1 MSGPNQGY
9 LAGLGNYPQF
19 NPLMPTQV
27 NADTRNAMVPFNSPR
42 NMVNPP
48 YQGVPRSGDTL
59 HKAFE
64 NEIAQA
70 TEFVYFKVADTTG
83 WAFDFAARIPT
94 NAMETQITIYTM
106 ADYVFDRT
114 AELTTPRFLDFKEET
129 YKFRIDHWQL
139 GIEVYEEH
147 LATPHGAQELQ
158 RKLLGLSNA
167 AVLTQEL
174 MIKAAVINAPNY
186 WLQQYHMTQH
196 YNSVYDATDIWR
208 KSFGAITKDKD
219 GLNKINSMLDLIWKN
234 SPRQPKINMCVIP
247 RRATTQIQWHPAN
260 TEAWRRGDAVAERNK
275 LATPLEMVQGLL
287 PYPVYIDKEL
297 NPENTNNTL
306 PIDAFK
312 REARLGQF
320 TILENT
326 DDGPLEHGYPI
337 PAIRKLTMPEN
348 EMTTFTARELLD
360 NCHRFGSD
368 GTVKDFT
375 EKIVNMDPND
385 ENKPSNIW
393 DSPQFQEALIDPFVY
408 LYQGERGT
416 RLEICELWGEQNT
429 RHRPEEHDV
438 EQGLKFAQNC
448 GLSTHEIEQLDILM
462 QAADNLAE
470 IPSSDG
476 VGYDDASAVFART
489 YAAVVKPARNVP
501 AIDMEWGGTYLN
513 NTVLTDAAIAAANA
527 DLGNANGLPSRNDGE
542 RAAKALAV
550 RNAQTALGA
559 ASFIPYGFSG
569 IFSVMSLLR
578 NLNKEQREN
587 LNKIWYYGP
596 RLEYEVCRTALHKL
610 WKKVERAFPELS
622 VKNAD
627 SVPSFARTGKK
638 HTDEM
643 ISVFRG
649 LFERVRHPVWATG
662 DVVNDGNRV
671 VAEAPIT
678 RADFDPWLQSGAA
691 NLAGR
696 ELVAYLK
703 GATDTSPRTTIK
715 TGYTTLVKAGTRLEG
730 RAAFHEALDA
740 LRLESEEK
748 ARRAGGVLNTAA
760 AVANVAA
767 MTANRIWAHHIVAAA
782 TQAVWLIR
790 QSLKSTTTKPV
801 TITQAALDGI
811 YAAGLQFARTRGE
824 EALQLDNTH
833 RTRRSGNDELV
844 NTRLSVWR
852 DAFTNG
858 SISGGNDFVATNAR
872 VGDVP
877 LQGGRNN
884 DNAYAQ
890 ARLRGQDADEYA
902 RRGRASRY
910 AAIDN
915 NNNGPTNLDSGNF
928 GRDPRQFIDARR
940 ANEIDGPFLR
950 TVAFGPNG
958 EVDTQLLDRGDM
970 ARRANYIMDK
980 LVNNRIALLG
990 AFCFIFSRISRQAC
1004 HALLDNGLRLPMNFG
1019 LMWPFIRINTYAI
1032 LFAQGGA
1039 ETCQL
1044 RYGFTRA
1051 TNPSDGM
1058 HMMQHI
1064 NLVTTMG
1071 CAVINPAN
1079 IVIIPDAALAGYES
1093 GLSSKFMKHPRETKI
1108 QASRGFDIAN
1118 IKHDGCYVVDLPVT
1132 CTRSSVM
1139 REGHNPMTIFGRH
1152 DPEVYVGVYA
1162 DRDNIFNPKEPHFP
1176 SWNAYNVNFGWT
1188 NVNQN
1193 ARYDARSYRHLK
1205 ESNFVPGTMF
1215 LCRTQT
1221 WNSAENRFTYD
1232 NGTRGTGPLD
1242 FVDPEKT
1249 DFKAMMDGTVD
1260 FKDSYGSFHA

>member
-1 MSGPNQGY
+1 MSGPNQGF
-9 LAGLGNYPQF
+9 LAGLGNYPQY
-19 NPLMPTQV
+19 NPMMPTQV

-42 NMVNPP
+42 NVVNPP

-59 HKAFE
+59 FKAYE

-94 NAMETQITIYTM
+94 TAMETQITIFTM
-106 ADYVFDRT
+106 ADYIFDRT

-129 YKFRIDHWQL
+129 YKFRLEHWQL
-139 GIEVYEEH
+139 GVEMYEEH
-147 LATPHGAQELQ
+147 LSTPSGVQELQ
-158 RKLLGLSNA
+158 RKLLLLSNA

-186 WLQQYHMTQH
+186 WLQQFHMTQH

-260 TEAWRRGDAVAERNK
+260 TEAFRRGDAVAERNK
-275 LATPLEMVQGLL
+275 LATPLDMVQGLL

-297 NPENTNNTL
+297 NPENANNKL

-312 REARLGQF
+312 RTAHLGQF

-360 NCHRFGSD
+360 NCPRFDSD
-368 GTVKDFT
+368 GTVTEFT
-375 EKIVNMDPND
+375 NKIVKLSKND
-385 ENKPSNIW
+385 DNHHTNIW
-393 DSPQFQEALIDPFVY
+393 DTVEFQEALIDPFVY

-416 RLEICELWGEQNT
+416 QLEICELWGEQNT

-470 IPSSDG
+470 IPERDG
-476 VGYDDASAVFART
+476 AGFVNTNAVFART
-489 YAAVVKPARNVP
+489 YDKVVKAGAPAQP
-501 AIDMEWGGTYLN
+501 TADPEWGGAFLDD
-513 NTVLTDAAIAAANA
+513 TVFV
-527 DLGNANGLPSRNDGE
+527 DG
-542 RAAKALAV
+542 
-550 RNAQTALGA
+550 GA
-559 ASFIPYGFSG
+559 ADVNFIPYGFSS

-578 NLNKEQREN
+578 NLSKDQRDE

-596 RLEYEVCRTALHKL
+596 RLDYEVCRTALRKL
-610 WKKVERAFPELS
+610 WKKVESAFPELS
-622 VKNAD
+622 VKNEA

-638 HTDEM
+638 HIDEM

-649 LFERVRHPVWATG
+649 LFERVRHPVWVVGGGAGDRITG
-662 DVVNDGNRV
+662 GQRI
-671 VAEAPIT
+671 VAEGPVNQAN
-678 RADFDPWLQSGAA
+678 FDSWLQSGAA
-691 NLAGR
+691 NLAGQ

-703 GATDTSPRTTIK
+703 GATNSVIREDIKRGYRRLGRGGTSISTQ
-715 TGYTTLVKAGTRLEG
+715 AE
-730 RAAFHEALDA
+730 FHDALDFI
-740 LRLESEEK
+740 RGESERI
-748 ARRAGGVLNTAA
+748 ALAAGGRFILNPAGDAEILSNKT
-760 AVANVAA
+760 
-767 MTANRIWAHHIVAAA
+767 WSYHLVAAA
-782 TQAVWLIR
+782 TQAVWLIK
-790 QSLKSTTTKPV
+790 QSLKSNADKPV
-801 TITQAALDGI
+801 TITRGALDGI

-824 EALQLDNTH
+824 EAIRSTTIH
-833 RTRRSGNDELV
+833 RTRRAGDDELV

-852 DAFTNG
+852 EAFTNG
-858 SISGGNDFVATNAR
+858 AISGGADFVATNAR

-877 LQGGRNN
+877 LQGGRVG

-890 ARLRGQDADEYA
+890 ARLRPQDADEYA

-950 TVAFGPNG
+950 TVAFGENG
-958 EVDTQLLDRGDM
+958 EVDTQFLDRGDM

-1118 IKHDGCYVVDLPVT
+1118 IKHDGCFVVDLPVT
-1132 CTRSSVM
+1132 YTRSSVL
-1139 REGHNPMTIFGRH
+1139 REGHNPMPLFGRH
-1152 DPEVYVGVYA
+1152 DPAVYVGVYA
-1162 DRDNIFNPKEPHFP
+1162 ARDNIFNPKEPHFP

-1221 WNSAENRFTYD
+1221 WNAAENRFTYD

-1260 FKDSYGSFHA
+1260 FKDSYASFHA

>member
-1 MSGPNQGY
+1 
-9 LAGLGNYPQF
+9 
-19 NPLMPTQV
+19 MPTQV

-42 NMVNPP
+42 NVVNPP
-48 YQGVPRSGDTL
+48 YHGVPRSGDTL
-59 HKAFE
+59 HKAYE

-94 NAMETQITIYTM
+94 NAMETTITIFTM

-129 YKFRIDHWQL
+129 YKFRIDHWSL

-147 LATPHGAQELQ
+147 LATPSGVQELQ

-186 WLQQYHMTQH
+186 WLQQYHMTQR

-275 LATPLEMVQGLL
+275 LATPLDMVQGLL

-297 NPENTNNTL
+297 NPENANNAL

-368 GTVKDFT
+368 GTVKEFT
-375 EKIVNMDPND
+375 DKIVNMGAND
-385 ENKPSNIW
+385 ENKPSKIW
-393 DSPQFQEALIDPFVY
+393 DSEKFQEALIDPFVY
-408 LYQGERGT
+408 LYQGDEGT
-416 RLEICELWGEQNT
+416 KLKICELWGEQNT
-429 RHRPEEHDV
+429 RHRPEEDDV

-448 GLSTHEIEQLDILM
+448 GLSKSEIEQLDVLM

-470 IPSSDG
+470 IPGRDG
-476 VGYDDASAVFART
+476 VGYGTTTAVFART
-489 YAAVVKPARNVP
+489 YAKVVKGAGNVP

-513 NTVLTDAAIAAANA
+513 NTVLTTAVIAVAVQAVADADPDDAAALAAAQA
-527 DLGNANGLPSRNDGE
+527 
-542 RAAKALAV
+542 
-550 RNAQTALGA
+550 ALGA
-559 ASFIPYGFSG
+559 VRFIPYGFSS

-578 NLNKEQREN
+578 NLDKEQREN
-587 LNKIWYYGP
+587 LDKIWYYGP
-596 RLEYEVCRTALHKL
+596 LLEYEVCRTALHKL
-610 WKKVERAFPELS
+610 WKKVESAFPELS

-649 LFERVRHPVWATG
+649 LFERVRHPVWAIANPIDNG
-662 DVVNDGNRV
+662 NRSEGGFGSADGNFN
-671 VAEAPIT
+671 A
-678 RADFDPWLQSGAA
+678 WLRSGAA
-691 NLAGR
+691 NLAGF
-696 ELVAYLK
+696 ELVRWLRNDRVGFRDTVQEGY
-703 GATDTSPRTTIK
+703 ATLDTDNVGNILQPTNQIGEGLLAIRDLS
-715 TGYTTLVKAGTRLEG
+715 AGR
-730 RAAFHEALDA
+730 
-740 LRLESEEK
+740 S
-748 ARRAGGVLNTAA
+748 AA
-760 AVANVAA
+760 AVAAVPAGPDRAA
-767 MTANRIWAHHIVAAA
+767 NQQLAESHHLVAAA
-782 TQAVWLIR
+782 MLAQYVIK
-790 QSLKSTTTKPV
+790 QSLKSTATKSV
-801 TITQAALDGI
+801 TLTQTMLENFYNASLRF
-811 YAAGLQFARTRGE
+811 AGSRGE
-824 EALQLDNTH
+824 TAIVADAGH
-833 RTRRSGNDELV
+833 RTRFGGNPEQELV

-852 DAFTNG
+852 EAFNVNG
-858 SISGGNDFVATNAR
+858 KMTRTGGDPEFVATNAR

-877 LQGGRNN
+877 LQGDRVD

-890 ARLRGQDADEYA
+890 ARLRPQDAEEYT
-902 RRGRASRY
+902 RRGKASRY
-910 AAIDN
+910 AAIDRN
-915 NNNGPTNLDSGNF
+915 TVPTNLDSGNF

-940 ANEIDGPFLR
+940 ANEIDGPFLV
-950 TVAFGPNG
+950 TVAFGENG
-958 EVDTQLLDRGDM
+958 VNTQLLDRGDM

-980 LVNNRIALLG
+980 LANNKIALLG
-990 AFCFIFSRISRQAC
+990 AFCFIFSRINRKAC

-1064 NLVTTMG
+1064 NLVTSMG

-1079 IVIIPDAALAGYES
+1079 IVIIPDAALAGYQS
-1093 GLSSKFMKHPRETKI
+1093 GLSSKFMKHPGESKI
-1108 QASRGFDIAN
+1108 QQSRGFDIAN

-1132 CTRSSVM
+1132 CTRSSVL

-1152 DPEVYVGVYA
+1152 DPAVYVGVYA
-1162 DRDNIFNPKEPHFP
+1162 DRDNIFNPKEPHFA
-1176 SWNAYNVNFGWT
+1176 SWNAYNVNYGWT

-1221 WNSAENRFTYD
+1221 WNAAENRFTYD

-1260 FKDSYGSFHA
+1260 FKDSYASFHA